1 MNRWQAYA
9 IVYGLPALGG
19 VMLYV
24 CYLWDKAEARRR
36 DAEILD
42 FEKWFEED
50 DS

>member
-1 MNRWQAYA
+1 MNGWAMYLL
-9 IVYGLPALGG
+9 IYGIPAGAAVL
-19 VMLYV
+19 LYV
-24 CYLWDKAEARRR
+24 CYRMEKAEAARR